1 MTQAF
6 QTLLENAYQAGRKA
20 GVECRPIPMVV
31 GSAKSIS
38 SSEIDYTKPVYQ
50 CDDGACGFA
59 WVKVRPATSAFAKW
73 LVKTGRARKGYT
85 GGLDIWISDFGQ
97 SVDRKEAMAVAM
109 AKVLSEAGITA
120 YADSRLD

>member
-6 QTLLENAYQAGRKA
+6 QDLLQRAYQEGRKA
-20 GVECRPIPMVV
+20 GVACRPVPMVV
-31 GSAKSIS
+31 GQAKSLLS
-38 SSEIDYTKPVYQ
+38 NEIDYSKPVYH

-59 WVKVRPATSAFAKW
+59 WVKVRPATTPFARW
-73 LVKTGRARKGYT
+73 LKKNDYARPAYN
-85 GGLDIWISDFGQ
+85 GGLDIWVSEFGQ
-97 SVDRKEAMAVAM
+97 SVDRKYAMAAAM